1 MSMDRLLVS
10 CCPGIVEK
18 LRPPFAQGAGGQ
30 LSPWLLLALETSQED
45 WPFPSRSHPGF
56 VSSCDTGHAT
66 GQLPT
71 PLNACSL
78 KWRLCAVSG
87 LSPAVTLIS
96 REEGLL
102 LIHTKL
108 WVVDLGEPGVCSVSR
123 FVVEPEFL

>member
-10 CCPGIVEK
+10 CCPGIVGE
-18 LRPPFAQGAGGQ
+18 LRPPFAHGAGGH
-30 LSPWLLLALETSQED
+30 LSPWLLLALEASQED
-45 WPFPSRSHPGF
+45 WLFPSRNCLGF

-78 KWRLCAVSG
+78 KWRLCAVPG

-102 LIHTKL
+102 LIHARL
-108 WVVDLGEPGVCSVSR
+108 WVVDLGEPGVCSVSG
-123 FVVEPEFL
+123 FVLEPEFL